1 MGAGRDGALGPQSA
15 RGEGLGEG
23 TAVKPSAKPVHAGDP
38 SSPSPSSAEE
48 MSFKGARLSMRNRR
62 TGTPDSTR
70 TLYSSAS
77 RSTDVSY
84 AESVSWPRP
93 PQRAVK
99 ALWGRTPPFCRRIRL
114 QCRRPGFDPWVGK
127 IPWRREMLPTPV
139 FWPGEFHGLVHGI
152 AKSRTQLR
160 DFHFTPLRRSCLI
173 SFMSVFSLLCC
184 CLSSIPVLKIVTVTL
199 RC

>member
-93 PQRAVK
+93 PQRAVRLSGD
-99 ALWGRTPPFCRRIRL
+99 ALLLSAEESACSAGDLGSI
-114 QCRRPGFDPWVGK
+114 PGLE
-127 IPWRREMLPTPV
+127 RS
-139 FWPGEFHGLVHGI
+139 PGEGKGYPLQYSGLENSMG
-152 AKSRTQLR
+152 
-160 DFHFTPLRRSCLI
+160 
-173 SFMSVFSLLCC
+173 
-184 CLSSIPVLKIVTVTL
+184 LSMGSQRVGHN
-199 RC
+199 